1 MVTLLFGGVSTASA
15 VSQLAAGHQ
24 NCDLLQLYSSICY
37 NYIVVFRGV
46 GAGVGAWGGGAGGL
60 QSPQYP
66 DWGGGLFDIQS
77 LQLENNSGPAIFP
90 GH

>member
-46 GAGVGAWGGGAGGL
+46 GAGVGAWGGGLGGC
-60 QSPQYP
+60 SPPNIQI
-66 DWGGGLFDIQS
+66 GGVGYLIS
-77 LQLENNSGPAIFP
+77 RASN
-90 GH
+90 